1 MAASAT
7 NMKTKKTFG
16 QWFKSRKVQQW
27 LVIVSFM
34 IVPVLLLLVFSYVPF
49 AKMFEFSLYKMKSYD
64 SKNNTYVGF
73 KNYIDVF
80 TRDDCFNSLKLAGY
94 YIVASF
100 IQLAMALY
108 FATILCFKVRGSSL
122 FKGLIFFPYLISG
135 IAIGF
140 IFKFFY
146 TRGFVLDT
154 VLSCIGLNPENLPY
168 WLKDTRINNAS
179 LAATSVWRYMG
190 QNMVLFLG
198 AMMSVDPCLYE
209 AASIDGANA
218 WPKFRYIMLPSIK
231 SVIVLNM
238 ILSISGSLSAFEPP
252 YVITG
257 GTFGTATYFVM
268 MNSLAH
274 EKGKIG
280 LAAAMAV
287 VLMGLIFIVTIFQ
300 QVIMKLI
307 DEDARE
313 ERRNRKIQKQIIHAG
328 AGDGGTGQL
337 WDLHALG
344 LFVLLHRFDS
354 LSQMQVTVL
363 DVGQGDGI
371 FLKSPGG
378 MTCMIDG
385 GSSDVKNVGQYRIEP
400 YLLSKGVGTLDYV
413 FISHG
418 DSDHTNGIEEM
429 ISRQKIG
436 VKMKTLVFPKESVWD
451 ESLKKLAIYAI
462 ENGVQVA
469 VMEQGQ
475 EIEKQ
480 GMKILCLCPGSDYS
494 GGTGN
499 GASMVLSVS
508 YREFDFL
515 FTGDVEGIGE
525 EKLCESIEKYCPEK
539 AFEILKAAHHGS
551 RNSSSET
558 FLQKVRPKYTIISA
572 GIENS
577 YGHPH
582 RETIERLEK
591 TGSRILATANC
602 GGIEITVEFGGK
614 IQYTLKEGSE
624 TTAYE
629 ESE

>member
-1 MAASAT
+1 MAASAKS
-7 NMKTKKTFG
+7 MKTKKTFG

-122 FKGLIFFPYLISG
+122 FKG
-135 IAIGF
+135 F
-140 IFKFFY
+140 IFKFYY

-154 VLSCIGLNPENLPY
+154 DLSWIGLNPESLPY

-313 ERRNRKIQKQIIHAG
+313 ERRNRKIQKQI
-328 AGDGGTGQL
+328 
-337 WDLHALG
+337 
-344 LFVLLHRFDS
+344 R
-354 LSQMQVTVL
+354 
-363 DVGQGDGI
+363 
-371 FLKSPGG
+371 
-378 MTCMIDG
+378 
-385 GSSDVKNVGQYRIEP
+385 
-400 YLLSKGVGTLDYV
+400 
-413 FISHG
+413 
-418 DSDHTNGIEEM
+418 
-429 ISRQKIG
+429 
-436 VKMKTLVFPKESVWD
+436 
-451 ESLKKLAIYAI
+451 
-462 ENGVQVA
+462 
-469 VMEQGQ
+469 
-475 EIEKQ
+475 KQ
-480 GMKILCLCPGSDYS
+480 GIK
-494 GGTGN
+494 
-499 GASMVLSVS
+499 
-508 YREFDFL
+508 
-515 FTGDVEGIGE
+515 
-525 EKLCESIEKYCPEK
+525 
-539 AFEILKAAHHGS
+539 
-551 RNSSSET
+551 
-558 FLQKVRPKYTIISA
+558 
-572 GIENS
+572 
-577 YGHPH
+577 
-582 RETIERLEK
+582 
-591 TGSRILATANC
+591 
-602 GGIEITVEFGGK
+602 
-614 IQYTLKEGSE
+614 
-624 TTAYE
+624 
-629 ESE
+629 

>member
-7 NMKTKKTFG
+7 SMKTKKTFG

-218 WPKFRYIMLPSIK
+218 WQRFWNVTIPSISPIIFYNVLTALITHLQVINPALALTDGGPGK
-231 SVIVLNM
+231 KSMFMSYVIYLYAFKKNKLGYAAAYSVIFF
-238 ILSISGSLSAFEPP
+238 IL
-252 YVITG
+252 V
-257 GTFGTATYFVM
+257 
-268 MNSLAH
+268 
-274 EKGKIG
+274 
-280 LAAAMAV
+280 
-287 VLMGLIFIVTIFQ
+287 
-300 QVIMKLI
+300 
-307 DEDARE
+307 
-313 ERRNRKIQKQIIHAG
+313 
-328 AGDGGTGQL
+328 
-337 WDLHALG
+337 
-344 LFVLLHRFDS
+344 
-354 LSQMQVTVL
+354 
-363 DVGQGDGI
+363 GI
-371 FLKSPGG
+371 FTAVLFK
-378 MTCMIDG
+378 T
-385 GSSDVKNVGQYRIEP
+385 
-400 YLLSKGVGTLDYV
+400 
-413 FISHG
+413 
-418 DSDHTNGIEEM
+418 
-429 ISRQKIG
+429 QK
-436 VKMKTLVFPKESVWD
+436 
-451 ESLKKLAIYAI
+451 
-462 ENGVQVA
+462 
-469 VMEQGQ
+469 EQIFG
-475 EIEKQ
+475 
-480 GMKILCLCPGSDYS
+480 
-494 GGTGN
+494 
-499 GASMVLSVS
+499 
-508 YREFDFL
+508 
-515 FTGDVEGIGE
+515 EGE
-525 EKLCESIEKYCPEK
+525 
-539 AFEILKAAHHGS
+539 
-551 RNSSSET
+551 
-558 FLQKVRPKYTIISA
+558 
-572 GIENS
+572 
-577 YGHPH
+577 
-582 RETIERLEK
+582 
-591 TGSRILATANC
+591 
-602 GGIEITVEFGGK
+602 
-614 IQYTLKEGSE
+614 
-624 TTAYE
+624 
-629 ESE
+629 

>member
-238 ILSISGSLSAFEPP
+238 ILSISGP

-300 QVIMKLI
+300 QVVMKLI

-313 ERRNRKIQKQIIHAG
+313 ERRNRKIQKQI
-328 AGDGGTGQL
+328 
-337 WDLHALG
+337 
-344 LFVLLHRFDS
+344 R
-354 LSQMQVTVL
+354 
-363 DVGQGDGI
+363 
-371 FLKSPGG
+371 
-378 MTCMIDG
+378 
-385 GSSDVKNVGQYRIEP
+385 
-400 YLLSKGVGTLDYV
+400 
-413 FISHG
+413 
-418 DSDHTNGIEEM
+418 
-429 ISRQKIG
+429 
-436 VKMKTLVFPKESVWD
+436 
-451 ESLKKLAIYAI
+451 
-462 ENGVQVA
+462 
-469 VMEQGQ
+469 
-475 EIEKQ
+475 KQ
-480 GMKILCLCPGSDYS
+480 GIK
-494 GGTGN
+494 
-499 GASMVLSVS
+499 
-508 YREFDFL
+508 
-515 FTGDVEGIGE
+515 
-525 EKLCESIEKYCPEK
+525 
-539 AFEILKAAHHGS
+539 
-551 RNSSSET
+551 
-558 FLQKVRPKYTIISA
+558 
-572 GIENS
+572 
-577 YGHPH
+577 
-582 RETIERLEK
+582 
-591 TGSRILATANC
+591 
-602 GGIEITVEFGGK
+602 
-614 IQYTLKEGSE
+614 
-624 TTAYE
+624 
-629 ESE
+629 